1 MDRDT
6 DYAGRQVVG
15 MDLHRHRSV
24 LVRMSENGEHLGRVR
39 FDNSPEALT
48 AQIARAG
55 ANPKVVLEATYGWY
69 WAADTL
75 ARAGAEVHL
84 AHPLGVKMFA
94 LRRVK
99 TDERDA
105 ADLADLLRMG
115 RLPESWIAP
124 PDTRELRELARY
136 RHKLVGL
143 RTSLKDQGAAV
154 VAKAGLHV
162 PASDL
167 YGTSGR
173 AWLRAQ
179 DLAEA
184 YRLRIASI
192 LDLIDTLSAH
202 IGELDSALTDRLHA
216 DPRYRAVRT
225 IPGIGPIFAALL
237 VAEIGDVTRFP
248 GPGQL
253 CSWAGMTPKHHQS
266 DTKTH
271 RGRITKQGNPLVRW
285 ACIEAVQRM
294 RRDSPMRALANRILE
309 RRGKEANHTAK
320 VAAARKLL
328 TLVYYAMRD
337 GEVRCL
343 ARADAE

>member
-1 MDRDT
+1 MEREQAYD
-6 DYAGRQVVG
+6 GRQVVG

-24 LVRMSENGEHLGRVR
+24 LVRMTESGERLGKVR
-39 FDNSPEALT
+39 FDNSPAALIE
-48 AQIARAG
+48 QIAEAG
-55 ANPKVVLEATYGWY
+55 AHPKVVLEATYGWY
-69 WAADTL
+69 WAVDTL
-75 ARAGAEVHL
+75 AEAGAEVHL
-84 AHPLGVKMFA
+84 AHPLGVKMFT

-124 PDTRELRELARY
+124 PHTRELRELARY

-154 VAKAGLHV
+154 VAKAGLRV

-167 YGTSGR
+167 YGRAGR
-173 AWLRAQ
+173 TWLHAQ
-179 DLAEA
+179 DLSEA
-184 YRLRIASI
+184 YRLRIGSI
-192 LDLIDTLSAH
+192 LDLIDTLTAH
-202 IGELDSALTDRLHA
+202 IGELDSALQDRLHA

-225 IPGIGPIFAALL
+225 IPGIGPVFAALL

-253 CSWAGMTPKHHQS
+253 CSWAGMTPKHRQS
-266 DTKTH
+266 DTHTR

-294 RRDSPMRALANRILE
+294 RRASPMRAVAQRILDA
-309 RRGKEANHTAK
+309 RGPQANHVAK

-343 ARADAE
+343 AQAEEA

>member
-1 MDRDT
+1 
-6 DYAGRQVVG
+6 
-15 MDLHRHRSV
+15 
-24 LVRMSENGEHLGRVR
+24 GERLGKAR
-39 FDNSPEALT
+39 FDNSPAALT
-48 AQIARAG
+48 EQIAQAG
-55 ANPKVVLEATYGWY
+55 VHPKVVLEATYGWY

-75 ARAGAEVHL
+75 QAAGAEVHL
-84 AHPLGVKMFA
+84 AHPLGVKMFT

-124 PDTRELRELARY
+124 ADTRELRELARY

-167 YGTSGR
+167 YGISGR
-173 AWLRAQ
+173 AWLCAQ
-179 DLAEA
+179 DLSEV
-184 YRLRIASI
+184 YRLRIGSI
-192 LDLIDTLSAH
+192 LDLIDTLNAH
-202 IGELDSALTDRLHA
+202 IGELDSALYDRLHN
-216 DPRYRAVRT
+216 DRRYQAVRT
-225 IPGIGPIFAALL
+225 IPGIGPVFAALL

-266 DTKTH
+266 DTRTR

-285 ACIEAVQRM
+285 ACVEAVQRM
-294 RRDSPMRALANRILE
+294 RRDSPMRALATRIIE

-343 ARADAE
+343 ARADAA